1 MYESLGDLSLD
12 LLRTFETAARQR
24 SFTAAAVELGTT
36 QPAISQ
42 QIKRLEEQLAV
53 RLFDRIYR
61 GIELTEAGTLLFQQV
76 QLGFQH
82 IDAGLGE
89 ISAQQQHEVLQVAT
103 DFAFAAYWLMPRL
116 HRFHAANPQV
126 DVSLVTSERSHN
138 MLRTDI
144 DVAVLFGDG
153 RFKQGESHWLFS
165 EEVFPVCSPQLLND
179 RPLPLPAKAL
189 LEFPLLHL
197 RGENSSNWFDWSGV
211 FRELGITSP
220 PAPGQLRFDNYTL
233 LIQAAIGGQ
242 GVAIGW
248 RHLVDN
254 LLAQGLLCRPIAET
268 VMSRLGYYVVLPQ
281 RKRRGVLIQQFVDW
295 LMVEQS
301 SSAQSLSGLA
311 LPSIAV

>member
-1 MYESLGDLSLD
+1 MYDALGDLSLD
-12 LLRTFETAARQR
+12 LLRAFEAAARQR

-42 QIKRLEEQLAV
+42 QIKRLEDQLGA

-61 GIELTEAGTLLFQQV
+61 GIELTEAGTILFEQV
-76 QLGFQH
+76 QLGLQN
-82 IDAGLGE
+82 IDAGLHA

-116 HRFHAANPQV
+116 HRFHAAHPQV

-153 RFKQGESHWLFS
+153 RFKQGVSHWLFS
-165 EEVFPVCSPQLLND
+165 EEVFPVCSPLLVKD
-179 RPLPLPAKAL
+179 RPLPLPANAL
-189 LEFPLLHL
+189 LDLPLLHL

-211 FRELGITSP
+211 FRELGITSA

-254 LLAQGLLCRPIAET
+254 LLAQGLLCRPVTDAVI
-268 VMSRLGYYVVLPQ
+268 SRLGYYVVLPQ
-281 RKRRGVLIQQFVDW
+281 RKRRGELIQTFLDW
-295 LMVEQS
+295 LMAEQA
-301 SSAQSLSGLA
+301 SSAQSLNGLP
-311 LPSIAV
+311 LPSVAI

>member
-1 MYESLGDLSLD
+1 MYEALGSLSLD
-12 LLRTFETAARQR
+12 LLRTFEAAARQR

-42 QIKRLEEQLAV
+42 QIKRLEEQLAT

-61 GIELTEAGTLLFQQV
+61 GIELTEAGIVLFEQV
-76 QLGFQH
+76 QLGLQN
-82 IDAGLGE
+82 IDAGLAA
-89 ISAQQQHEVLQVAT
+89 ISAQDQHEVLQVAT

-116 HRFHAANPQV
+116 HRFHAANPNV

-138 MLRTDI
+138 MLRSDI
-144 DVAVLFGDG
+144 DIAVLFGDG

-165 EEVFPVCSPQLLND
+165 EEVFPVCSPLLLKD
-179 RPLPLPAKAL
+179 RALPLPVPSL
-189 LEFPLLHL
+189 LELPLLHL

-211 FRELGITSP
+211 FRELGITSA

-254 LLAQGLLCRPIAET
+254 LLAEGLLCRPIAAA
-268 VMSRLGYYVVLPQ
+268 VISRLGYYVVLPQ
-281 RKRRGVLIQQFVDW
+281 RKRRGELIQRFVDW
-295 LMVEQS
+295 LMQEQTR
-301 SSAQSLSGLA
+301 SAQSLNGLPLA
-311 LPSIAV
+311 SIAN

>member
-1 MYESLGDLSLD
+1 MYEALGDLSLD
-12 LLRTFETAARQR
+12 LLRAFEAAARHH

-42 QIKRLEEQLAV
+42 QIKRLEDQLTT

-61 GIELTEAGTLLFQQV
+61 GIELTEAGSILFEQV
-76 QLGFQH
+76 Q
-82 IDAGLGE
+82 AGLQSIDSGL
-89 ISAQQQHEVLQVAT
+89 SAVTAQRQHEVLQVAT

-144 DVAVLFGDG
+144 DVAVLFGKG

-165 EEVFPVCSPQLLND
+165 EEVFPVCSPQLLKG
-179 RPLPLPAKAL
+179 RELPLPSRAL

-197 RGENSSNWFDWSGV
+197 KGENSSHWFDWTGV
-211 FRELGITSP
+211 FRELGLTAA

-254 LLAQGLLCRPIAET
+254 LLEQGLLCRPINQT
-268 VMSRLGYYVVLPQ
+268 VISTFGYYVVLPQ
-281 RKRRGVLIQQFVDW
+281 RKRRGALIQRFFDW
-295 LMVEQS
+295 LMAEQAD
-301 SSAQSLSGLA
+301 SAQSLIGLG

>member
-1 MYESLGDLSLD
+1 MYEALGSLSLD
-12 LLRTFETAARQR
+12 LLRTFEAAARQR

-42 QIKRLEEQLAV
+42 QIKRLEEQLAT

-61 GIELTEAGTLLFQQV
+61 GIELTEAGIVLFEQV
-76 QLGFQH
+76 QLGLQN
-82 IDAGLGE
+82 IDAGLAA
-89 ISAQQQHEVLQVAT
+89 ISAQDQHEVLQVAT

-116 HRFHAANPQV
+116 HRFHAANPNV

-138 MLRTDI
+138 MLRSDI
-144 DVAVLFGDG
+144 DIAVLFGEG

-165 EEVFPVCSPQLLND
+165 EEVFPVCSPLLLKD
-179 RPLPLPAKAL
+179 RALPLPVSSL
-189 LEFPLLHL
+189 LELPLLHL

-211 FRELGITSP
+211 FRELGITSA

-254 LLAQGLLCRPIAET
+254 LLAEGLLCRPIGAT
-268 VMSRLGYYVVLPQ
+268 VISRLGYYVVLPQ
-281 RKRRGVLIQQFVDW
+281 RKRRGELIQRFVDW
-295 LMVEQS
+295 LMQEQAR
-301 SSAQSLSGLA
+301 SAQSLNGLP
-311 LPSIAV
+311 LPSIAN

>member
-1 MYESLGDLSLD
+1 MYDALGDLSLD
-12 LLRTFETAARQR
+12 LLRAFEAAARQR

-42 QIKRLEEQLAV
+42 QIKRLEDQLGA

-61 GIELTEAGTLLFQQV
+61 GIELTEAGAILFEQV
-76 QLGFQH
+76 QLGLQN
-82 IDAGLGE
+82 IDAGLYA

-116 HRFHAANPQV
+116 HRFHAAHPHV

-144 DVAVLFGDG
+144 DVAVLFGEG
-153 RFKQGESHWLFS
+153 RFKQGVSHWLFS
-165 EEVFPVCSPQLLND
+165 EEVFPVCSPLLVKD
-179 RPLPLPAKAL
+179 RPLPLPPEAL
-189 LEFPLLHL
+189 LDLPLLHL
-197 RGENSSNWFDWSGV
+197 RGENSSNWFNWSGV
-211 FRELGITSP
+211 FRELGISSA
-220 PAPGQLRFDNYTL
+220 PALGQLRFDNYTL

-254 LLAQGLLCRPIAET
+254 LLTQGLLCRPVAHSVI
-268 VMSRLGYYVVLPQ
+268 SRLGYYVVLPQ
-281 RKRRGVLIQQFVDW
+281 RKRRGELIQAFLDW
-295 LMVEQS
+295 LMAEQAA
-301 SSAQSLSGLA
+301 SAQSLNGLP
-311 LPSIAV
+311 LPSVAV